1 MRKKTKAVL
10 CLIDGTILEG
20 WNFGS
25 EGETIGEVVFHT
37 GMTGYQEIL
46 TDPSY
51 RGQIVTMTYTQ
62 IGNTGINDEDME
74 SWRVWV
80 NGFIVREYIDFPSNF
95 RSKITLD
102 EFLKKQGIVGIEG
115 IDTRFI
121 TRHIREQGSMQGI
134 ISTEDFNPKSL
145 LEKLQKAPGIV
156 GRDLVKEVTC
166 SEPYDFYEGTWELEK
181 GYKKNLPEPKFKV
194 VAIDCGIKTNILR
207 MLSDRRIFVRI
218 VPAQTPPEEILKENP
233 DGIFVSNGPGD
244 PAGCDYVAHT
254 LKEIVQKKPELPIF
268 GICLGHQILSRTFG
282 AETEKL
288 KFGHHGANHPVMRL
302 ATKEVEITS
311 QNHCFAVKM
320 DYFNQPDCPFELT
333 HLNLNDHTV
342 EGMAHKSLPIFS
354 VQYHPEASPGPHDSQ
369 YLFEQFVNLLEE
381 K

>member
-115 IDTRFI
+115 IDTRFL
-121 TRHIREQGSMQGI
+121 TRHIRLQGSMQGI

-181 GYKKNLPEPKFKV
+181 GYKKDLPEPKFKV

-207 MLSDRRIFVRI
+207 MLSDRRILVRV

-254 LKEIVQKKPELPIF
+254 LKEIVRKKPELPIF
-268 GICLGHQILSRTFG
+268 GICLGHQILSRAFG

-302 ATKEVEITS
+302 ETKEVEITS

-369 YLFEQFVNLLEE
+369 YLFERFVNLLEE
-381 K
+381 R